1 LLRLETQ
8 QRSIKRVLE
17 PVERISEFLFGLTA
31 ARFEWKT
38 SWRLVLV
45 IDSERVAGSILRRQ
59 REYQNSTTQVLDAGH
74 GIASPSYVEAD
85 VRWSRECRMP
95 EADGSLSFYFFDVD
109 DNLLSFP

>member
-1 LLRLETQ
+1 MATRACHRLR
-8 QRSIKRVLE
+8 
-17 PVERISEFLFGLTA
+17 
-31 ARFEWKT
+31 T
-38 SWRLVLV
+38 SSW
-45 IDSERVAGSILRRQ
+45 IDIRRQ
-59 REYQNSTTQVLDAGH
+59 RKYQNSTTQVLDAGH